1 MAPQGGARLVVA
13 PRAVGDNRGM
23 AGSRAGNTHTV
34 TINRA
39 PVLTLWAA
47 VVAERLGYDR
57 DEAVTLGQAVAGMN
71 AAAKARAI
79 GKFHPPQKAAAAP
92 TRPRKVGEA
101 LEVLLCNRRVPAVHT
116 PQGLRALNK
125 GTPAS
130 PESVNRY
137 LEGKFG
143 DALADAREAMA
154 ALARSVAK
162 DELEAAAFAFYEAF
176 RPSIPPGTRG
186 WGAKGVL
193 DLDQIRALAA
203 KRHTRS

>member
-1 MAPQGGARLVVA
+1 MP
-13 PRAVGDNRGM
+13 D
-23 AGSRAGNTHTV
+23 SRAPSHHTV

-57 DEAVTLGQAVAGMN
+57 DEALTLGQAVAGMN

-79 GKFHPPQKAAAAP
+79 GKFERSKKPASAAKAKEP
-92 TRPRKVGEA
+92 KVGER
-101 LEVLLCNRRVPAVHT
+101 VDVPLCNRLVPAVHT
-116 PQGLRALNK
+116 PEGLRALNK
-125 GTPAS
+125 EKPAS
-130 PESVNRY
+130 PASVQRY

-143 DALADAREAMA
+143 EALKEARDTMA
-154 ALARSVAK
+154 VLAESLHK
-162 DELEAAAFAFYEAF
+162 DELEASAFSLYETF

-193 DLDQIRALAA
+193 DLARIRALAVRGRA
-203 KRHTRS
+203 PR